1 MKKWLQE
8 FMVNEPP
15 YKVIKLNSKQ
25 LEQMSNVDSLTIS
38 HFCNKCGQLRTF
50 KCPYTGFNEID
61 KAYRAHALATNWA
74 STFEDYSEKCR
85 FTFFLKFI
93 CTHDCD
99 EIHYCIILIDNGTI
113 QKIGQFPTFSKEE
126 VNTKLYRYKL
136 LIPKYYPELTKAVSA
151 YSQNM
156 GVASFVYLRRIL
168 EHLVETRYKN
178 YGGIENIR
186 FIDKLH
192 EVEKREKIIPDEF
205 QDIENQLYTVL
216 SKGVHEYEED
226 ECNEMFPAV
235 KFIIE
240 SILDEELMKKE
251 HEQKAREAKEIIQ
264 NKLKIGD

>member
-1 MKKWLQE
+1 MKKWLQD
-8 FMVNEPP
+8 FIINEPP
-15 YKVIKLNSKQ
+15 YKVVKVTSEQLKL
-25 LEQMSNVDSLTIS
+25 MSNVESLTIS

-50 KCPYTGFNEID
+50 KCLRTGFREIENQ
-61 KAYRAHALATNWA
+61 YRGYSLSTDW
-74 STFEDYSEKCR
+74 SLTFEEYSQKSR
-85 FTFFLKFI
+85 HTFFLKFN

-99 EIHYCIILIDNGTI
+99 EIHYCILLIDNGTM
-113 QKIGQFPTFSKEE
+113 QKIGQYPTFSKEE
-126 VNTKLYRYKL
+126 VNTKLYQYKT

-178 YGGIENIR
+178 FGGIENIR
-186 FIDKLH
+186 FVDKLH

-251 HEQKAREAKEIIQ
+251 HEQKARKAKEII
-264 NKLKIGD
+264 NDKLKKGD